1 MSKIAAT
8 QLIRLVD
15 SAVSIILIKNSNRQE
30 SKNLHA
36 ILPATEIHFLIP
48 TKSNRSMR
56 TIMTRSAQKRLDS
69 EPKPVTR
76 KQISKQVK
84 KAETFVGP
92 RMTTR
97 KMSAESSA
105 NQSAQSA

>member
-1 MSKIAAT
+1 
-8 QLIRLVD
+8 
-15 SAVSIILIKNSNRQE
+15 
-30 SKNLHA
+30 
-36 ILPATEIHFLIP
+36 
-48 TKSNRSMR
+48 
-56 TIMTRSAQKRLDS
+56 MTRSAQKRLDS
-69 EPKPVTR
+69 EPKPVNR